1 MQSLN
6 WKDIYNFAGAITL
19 SRLLVAVLFPFFA
32 HIPSWALILL
42 LYGAISDI
50 LDGVAARYCGT
61 VSHTGG
67 FVDGW
72 IDKIFNINV
81 AWSLVLFDYVPWWMA
96 VLMFSREW
104 FQIPLVPYYVTRYL
118 RGHFV
123 PNKPHWTGK
132 VASVTLVVAFC
143 AGILKLDPLL
153 LSTSIVTSVLG
164 FCTAMIYLEREF
176 EVTNKFRYI

>member
-6 WKDIYNFAGAITL
+6 WKDICNFAGAITL

-32 HIPSWALILL
+32 QVPNLALIML

-50 LDGVAARYCGT
+50 LDGVVARYFGT

-96 VLMFSREW
+96 LLMFSRD
-104 FQIPLVPYYVTRYL
+104 FIVDFAR
-118 RGHFV
+118 
-123 PNKPHWTGK
+123 
-132 VASVTLVVAFC
+132 SSC
-143 AGILKLDPLL
+143 
-153 LSTSIVTSVLG
+153 LS
-164 FCTAMIYLEREF
+164 
-176 EVTNKFRYI
+176 FRAISNPWV